1 VREIQVRILVPE
13 FVCRACVWIVLVYRR
28 LRYGYPFRRIPL
40 TQGKFAI
47 VDPGDY
53 ERLAQYKW
61 FAVRYERGFYAVRAV
76 KAKDG
81 RGRQKN
87 VRMHRE
93 ILGVP
98 EGKIIDH
105 INHNGLDNRRANLRV
120 ATRRQNAWNK
130 RKQRTRC
137 SSKYKGVTWL
147 KREGKWQARIVCK
160 GRSMFIGYFADE
172 KAAARA
178 YDAKAGELF
187 GEYAAMNFG
196 GV

>member
-1 VREIQVRILVPE
+1 VREVQVRILVPE
-13 FVCRACVWIVLVYRR
+13 FVCRGCVWIVLLYRR

-53 ERLAQYKW
+53 ERLAKYKW
-61 FAVRYERGFYAVRAV
+61 FAVRYERGFYAVRAI

-105 INHNGLDNRRANLRV
+105 IS
-120 ATRRQNAWNK
+120 
-130 RKQRTRC
+130 RKAK
-137 SSKYKGVTWL
+137 SST
-147 KREGKWQARIVCK
+147 I
-160 GRSMFIGYFADE
+160 
-172 KAAARA
+172 
-178 YDAKAGELF
+178 
-187 GEYAAMNFG
+187 
-196 GV
+196 